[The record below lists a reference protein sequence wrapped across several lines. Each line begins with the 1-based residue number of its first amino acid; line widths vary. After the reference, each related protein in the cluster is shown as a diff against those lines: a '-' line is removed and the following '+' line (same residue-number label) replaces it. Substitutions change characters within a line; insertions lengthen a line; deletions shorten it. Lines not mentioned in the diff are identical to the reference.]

1 MKKILLVEDSPTQAY
16 ATTKVLERNGYQ
28 VIVAR
33 NGEEGIDFARE
44 QRPDLVIMDVV
55 MPGANGFQA
64 TRRLS
69 GDHNTRHIPIVMLS
83 SKDQVAD
90 KVWALRQG
98 AMSYLTKPVPERE
111 LVDTVNN
118 LLNKPATDTGL
129 VR

>member
-16 ATTKVLERNGYQ
+16 FTTKVLERNGYE

-44 QRPDLVIMDVV
+44 QLPDLVIMDVV

-83 SKDQVAD
+83 SKDQMAD

-98 AMSYLTKPVPERE
+98 AMSYLTKPVNEQE
-111 LVDTVNN
+111 LVKTVDH
-118 LLNKPATDTGL
+118 LLKTPAA
-129 VR
+129 